1 MSKKDISLNGQ
12 KFGRWTVVDTIPRYK
27 NCKTYCLCICECGTR
42 RHILRS
48 ALLDGSSKS
57 CGCLARE
64 KTSERSRK
72 SYVGCVF
79 GELVVIEMLYN
90 YHDGKTYCKC
100 QCSCGNEYIGYMGNL
115 TSGHTKSCGC
125 KTSELNWS
133 GRRTNLCGLKFG
145 KLTVIKRAENTTDYE
160 GAFWECECDCG
171 NTTIT
176 SGKRLR
182 SGKTL
187 SCGCLSS
194 KGEAKISQILKEHG
208 FNFKSQYSFSDCLT
222 ENGFPC
228 KFDFAIF
235 EDDKIKYL
243 IEYDGN
249 QHFIETNWDL
259 NKNKKRDKIK
269 DDYCLNNH
277 LKLIRIP
284 YTDFEEINIDYL
296 LERMK

>member
-1 MSKKDISLNGQ
+1 MAKRLDLTNQRFGLLTALEPAPNKPNG
-12 KFGRWTVVDTIPRYK
+12 RTAW
-27 NCKTYCLCICECGTR
+27 YCLCDCGNNCIVSTKE
-42 RHILRS
+42 LRNG
-48 ALLDGSSKS
+48 DTKS
-57 CGCLARE
+57 CGCLRD
-64 KTSERSRK
+64 KLLTID
-72 SYVGCVF
+72 
-79 GELVVIEMLYN
+79 L
-90 YHDGKTYCKC
+90 
-100 QCSCGNEYIGYMGNL
+100 IGQ
-115 TSGHTKSCGC
+115 
-125 KTSELNWS
+125 
-133 GRRTNLCGLKFG
+133 KFG
-145 KLTVIKRAENTTDYE
+145 KLTVIKRAANTTDYE

-194 KGEAKISQILKEHG
+194 RGEAKISQILKEYA
-208 FNFKSQYSFSDCLT
+208 FDFKSQYSFSDCLT

-235 EDDKIKYL
+235 ENNRIKCL

-259 NKNKKRDKIK
+259 DKNKKRDKIK

-284 YTDFEEINIDYL
+284 YTDFEKIDIDYL